1 MSQETLSRRRMLG
14 RMAAA
19 AGIAGV
25 AGACAAQSPPP
36 PGKMSQAE
44 AHYQLMP
51 NGRQR
56 CGVCANFL
64 PPSDC
69 RIVAGP
75 ISPNGWC
82 RNYTPHAA

>member
-1 MSQETLSRRRMLG
+1 MFEDKLSRRGLLG
-14 RMAAA
+14 RVAAV
-19 AGIAGV
+19 AGIAGI
-25 AGACAAQSPPP
+25 AGACAENPPP
-36 PGKMSQAE
+36 PGKQSQAE

-56 CGVCANFL
+56 CGVCANYL
-64 PPSDC
+64 PPSEC

-82 RNYTPHAA
+82 RNYTQRSA